1 MGRVIVKNNNFRPKF
16 FFNFFDLGVDFFE
29 NSCILISVMRETL
42 KENKKLVCQEC
53 GREDGAKSDWEGF
66 ISVLEWG
73 NEHDFGTICD
83 ECQEDQIDSL

>member
-1 MGRVIVKNNNFRPKF
+1 LSKTIILGLKF
-16 FFNFFDLGVDFFE
+16 FLIFFDLGVDFFE

-66 ISVLEWG
+66 ISVWEWG

>member
-1 MGRVIVKNNNFRPKF
+1 MSKTIILGLKF
-16 FFNFFDLGVDFFE
+16 FLIFFDLGVDFFE

-66 ISVLEWG
+66 ISVSEWG

>member
-1 MGRVIVKNNNFRPKF
+1 MLSKTIILGLKF
-16 FFNFFDLGVDFFE
+16 FLIFFDLGVDFFE

-66 ISVLEWG
+66 ISVSEWG

>member
-1 MGRVIVKNNNFRPKF
+1 MLTLLVNC
-16 FFNFFDLGVDFFE
+16 DLING
-29 NSCILISVMRETL
+29 VMRETL

-66 ISVLEWG
+66 ISVSEWG
-73 NEHDFGTICD
+73 NALDFGTICD